1 MKCLQG
7 QRFLVGISI
16 AYLGTFGPHNENQYH
31 THTYECPHCE
41 SSVPGD
47 GVYESVLFE
56 FNFKS
61 TMKIA
66 FFDISFLSLAL
77 FRLHATNREATMQ
90 EASHAQE
97 ASLPK
102 VSLGGM
108 RDASTCQP
116 IS

>member
-1 MKCLQG
+1 
-7 QRFLVGISI
+7 
-16 AYLGTFGPHNENQYH
+16 
-31 THTYECPHCE
+31 
-41 SSVPGD
+41 
-47 GVYESVLFE
+47 
-56 FNFKS
+56 
-61 TMKIA
+61 
-66 FFDISFLSLAL
+66 
-77 FRLHATNREATMQ
+77 MQ